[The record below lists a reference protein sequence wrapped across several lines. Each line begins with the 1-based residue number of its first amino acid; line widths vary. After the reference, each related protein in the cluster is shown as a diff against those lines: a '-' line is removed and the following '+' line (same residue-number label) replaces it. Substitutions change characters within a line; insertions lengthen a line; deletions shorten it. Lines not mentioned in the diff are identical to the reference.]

1 MAGLKEIRTRIAS
14 VKSTRQITQAMKM
27 VAAAKLRKSQDKIL
41 RLRPYANKMSGI
53 MASIRKGLENDV
65 EIPLMENRPP
75 EKVLIILVTS
85 NRGLCGAFNAN
96 AINQALQ
103 VATTVYAEQWKKKQ
117 VSFFAVGKR
126 GAEFLASKG
135 YPLAGVNNEIFDQL
149 TFANVTELEE
159 RFVQMFLFKEYDRI
173 DFVYNRFKN
182 AAVHLLT
189 HETFLPVS
197 EPEEKEEIPSP
208 KEEKTVADYIFEPD
222 KDSLLGELVPKS
234 LRIQFFKVLLDSFTA
249 EHGARMTAM
258 HQATDNA
265 NDLIRELTLHYNKAR
280 QAAITKEIL
289 DIVGGAEALK

>member
-1 MAGLKEIRTRIAS
+1 MAGLKEIRTRITS

-53 MASIRKGLENDV
+53 MASIRKGLENDL
-65 EIPLMENRPP
+65 ESPLMENRAP

-85 NRGLCGAFNAN
+85 NRGLCGSFNAN
-96 AINQALQ
+96 AINEALR
-103 VATTVYAEQWKKKQ
+103 VASTDYAEQLQKKQ
-117 VSFFAVGKR
+117 LSFFAIGKR

-135 YPLAGVNNEIFDQL
+135 YPLEGTNTAIFDQL
-149 TFANVTELEE
+149 TFSAVTELEE
-159 RFVQMFLFKEYDRI
+159 TFVGLFLSGKYDRI

-197 EPEEKEEIPSP
+197 DAGAEEQKTET
-208 KEEKTVADYIFEPD
+208 EKAVSDYIFEPD
-222 KDSLLGELVPKS
+222 KDSLLGELIPKS

-289 DIVGGAEALK
+289 DIVGGAEALR

>member
-1 MAGLKEIRTRIAS
+1 
-14 VKSTRQITQAMKM
+14 MKM

-41 RLRPYANKMSGI
+41 QLRPYANKLSGI
-53 MASIRKGLENDV
+53 MASIRKGLENDL
-65 EIPLMENRPP
+65 EMPLMEARQP

-85 NRGLCGAFNAN
+85 NRGLCGSFNAN
-96 AINQALQ
+96 AINKALE
-103 VATTVYAEQWKKKQ
+103 VATTDYAAQWGKKQ
-117 VSFFAVGKR
+117 VSFFAIGKR
-126 GAEFLASKG
+126 GADFLKLKG
-135 YPLAGVNNEIFDQL
+135 YPLAGMNSEIFDKL
-149 TFANVTELEE
+149 TFSEVTELEE
-159 RFVQMFLFKEYDRI
+159 QFVGMFLSKEYDRI

-197 EPEEKEEIPSP
+197 EPAEEEKKPVEE
-208 KEEKTVADYIFEPD
+208 TVVSDYIFEPD
-222 KDSLLGELVPKS
+222 KDSLLGELIPRT

>member
-1 MAGLKEIRTRIAS
+1 MNS
-14 VKSTRQITQAMKM
+14 
-27 VAAAKLRKSQDKIL
+27 
-41 RLRPYANKMSGI
+41 
-53 MASIRKGLENDV
+53 
-65 EIPLMENRPP
+65 
-75 EKVLIILVTS
+75 
-85 NRGLCGAFNAN
+85 
-96 AINQALQ
+96 
-103 VATTVYAEQWKKKQ
+103 
-117 VSFFAVGKR
+117 
-126 GAEFLASKG
+126 
-135 YPLAGVNNEIFDQL
+135 EIFDKL
-149 TFANVTELEE
+149 TFSEVTELEE
-159 RFVQMFLFKEYDRI
+159 QFVGMFLSKEYDRI

-197 EPEEKEEIPSP
+197 EPAEEEKKPVEE
-208 KEEKTVADYIFEPD
+208 TVVSDYIFEPD
-222 KDSLLGELVPKS
+222 KDSLLGELIPRT

>member
-1 MAGLKEIRTRIAS
+1 MAGLKEIRNRIAS

-27 VAAAKLRKSQDKIL
+27 VAAAKLRKSQDRIL
-41 RLRPYANKMSGI
+41 RLRPYANKMAAI
-53 MASIRKGLENDV
+53 MASIRQGLENDL
-65 EIPLMENRPP
+65 EIPLMEAREPG
-75 EKVLIILVTS
+75 KVLVILVTS
-85 NRGLCGAFNAN
+85 NRGLCGSFNAN
-96 AINQALQ
+96 AISKALE
-103 VATTVYAEQWKKKQ
+103 VATTVYAEQWKKNQ
-117 VSFFAVGKR
+117 VRFFAIGKR
-126 GAEFLASKG
+126 GADFLKQKG
-135 YPLAGVNNEIFDQL
+135 YPLAGSETEIFDKL
-149 TFANVTELEE
+149 SFRNVVELQE
-159 RFVQMFLFKEYDRI
+159 RFVQMFLDKEYDRI

-197 EPEEKEEIPSP
+197 EPPAVEATPATQEK
-208 KEEKTVADYIFEPD
+208 KTVADYIFEPD
-222 KDSLLGELVPKS
+222 KDSLLGELVPKT

-265 NDLIRELTLHYNKAR
+265 NELIRELTLHYNKAR

>member
-41 RLRPYANKMSGI
+41 RLRPYANKMAGI

-65 EIPLMENRPP
+65 EIPLMADRPP

-85 NRGLCGAFNAN
+85 NRGLCGSFNAN
-96 AINQALQ
+96 AINAALD
-103 VATTVYAEQWKKKQ
+103 VAMNQYAGQWKKKQ
-117 VSFFAVGKR
+117 VSFFAIGKH
-126 GAEFLASKG
+126 GADFLSSKG
-135 YPLAGVNNEIFDQL
+135 YPLAGSNAEIFDKL

-159 RFVQMFLFKEYDRI
+159 TFVRMFLSKEYDRI

-197 EPEEKEEIPSP
+197 EPEEQ
-208 KEEKTVADYIFEPD
+208 EEKKEAVDEKAVADYIFEPD
-222 KDSLLGELVPKS
+222 KDSLLGELIPKN

-265 NDLIRELTLHYNKAR
+265 NELIRDLTLHYNKAR

>member
-1 MAGLKEIRTRIAS
+1 MAALKEIRTRIAS

-27 VAAAKLRKSQDKIL
+27 VAAAKLRKSQGKIIS
-41 RLRPYANKMSGI
+41 LRPYANKMSEV

-65 EIPLMENRPP
+65 EIPLMEDRPP

-103 VATTVYAEQWKKKQ
+103 VATTGYAEQWKKKQ
-117 VSFFAVGKR
+117 VSFFAIGKR
-126 GAEFLASKG
+126 GADFLASKG
-135 YPLAGVNNEIFDQL
+135 YPLAGTNNEIFDKL

-159 RFVQMFLFKEYDRI
+159 SFVQMFLSKKYDRI

-197 EPEEKEEIPSP
+197 EPEEKEETPSP
-208 KEEKTVADYIFEPD
+208 KEKNVADYIFEPD

-265 NDLIRELTLHYNKAR
+265 NEMIRELTLHYNKAR
-280 QAAITKEIL
+280 QAAITREIL